1 MSDVRIQ
8 REDFDPGA
16 EIAAL
21 NTMAGDVGA
30 IASFMGLVR
39 GDDRMEAMTLDHY
52 PGFAEREISAHVAEA
67 RTRWPLLGVRVVHR
81 VGRLTPGERIVF
93 VGVASSHRQAAFAAA
108 EFLMDYLKTRAP
120 FWKLEEREG
129 GATWVEA
136 RESDDESVRR
146 WR

>member
-1 MSDVRIQ
+1 
-8 REDFDPGA
+8 
-16 EIAAL
+16 
-21 NTMAGDVGA
+21 
-30 IASFMGLVR
+30 
-39 GDDRMEAMTLDHY
+39 
-52 PGFAEREISAHVAEA
+52 
-67 RTRWPLLGVRVVHR
+67 LGVRVVHR

-120 FWKLEEREG
+120 FWKLEERES
-129 GATWVEA
+129 GAVWVEA